1 MEFKQIETFL
11 KVQEYQNMTKAAD
24 ALYIT
29 QSTVSY
35 RLKSLEDE
43 LGTQLIAR
51 KKGTQTVMVTSQG
64 KQFVPIAKEW
74 MRVYQM
80 TQKFC
85 RGSRILQLRIVA
97 PESIH
102 NYFRE
107 TYQLIREKEPEV
119 RLTLLTSNSDQ
130 VSLLL
135 EQQRADIG
143 FSYLP
148 IEGKGLE
155 SVRIGDFPLVVLEWG
170 RQRETYPE
178 INPQCL
184 NPKKCI
190 MVKGIGLDNTY
201 TASCLKNWF
210 PEVQDFALTL
220 DSASM
225 LLSNMAEGD
234 WTLLPDRYVDWT
246 DECPEINLYHL
257 KEGDWKL
264 PFYQVMSG
272 QMNGK
277 MERIIKKYF

>member
-24 ALYIT
+24 ALFIT

-51 KKGTQTVMVTSQG
+51 KKGTQMVTVTSQG

-85 RGSRILQLRIVA
+85 RSSRILQLRIAA

-107 TYQLIREKEPEV
+107 TYQLIREEESEV

-155 SVRIGDFPLVVLEWG
+155 SVQIGDFPLVVLEWG
-170 RQRETYPE
+170 KQRETYPD
-178 INPQCL
+178 IDLRCL
-184 NPKKCI
+184 DPKKCI
-190 MVKGIGLDNTY
+190 MVKGIGFDNKY
-201 TASCLKNWF
+201 TTLCLKTWF
-210 PEVQDFALTL
+210 PEGQDFALTL

-225 LLSNMAEGD
+225 LLSNMTEGD
-234 WTLLPDRYVDWT
+234 WTLLPDHYVDWA
-246 DECPEINLYHL
+246 DQCPEINLYRL
-257 KEGDWKL
+257 KEEDWRL
-264 PFYQVMSG
+264 PFYQVMPG